1 MVKKVKAD
9 NIGVCLG
16 LLLAMVLVVI
26 VGGCSSPASP
36 SSPPSDLGKP
46 VNTEVDVAVQ
56 ILDVA
61 NNTPVLNV
69 PVYFISCSPRVNDT
83 RDIHKTNLTGE
94 DGWARFSVN
103 YTLAEGDILY
113 LGASGIKPLVEAD
126 LAAGAFNGSG
136 YLGMWQSFNY
146 GMVNSSNNDGVAYI
160 AGAMTVDRDTGKII

>member
-1 MVKKVKAD
+1 VQAD
-9 NIGVCLG
+9 KIGICFIF
-16 LLLAMVLVVI
+16 LLALVLVVI
-26 VGGCSSPASP
+26 VCGCSSPASP
-36 SSPPSDLGKP
+36 SSDLGKP
-46 VNTEVDVAVQ
+46 VNTEVDVTVR

-61 NNTPVLNV
+61 NNTPVLNA
-69 PVYFISCSPRVNDT
+69 PVYFVSCSPRGNDT
-83 RDIHKTNLTGE
+83 RAIHQTNLTGE

-146 GMVNSSNNDGVAYI
+146 ALVNSSNNNGVAYI